1 MSKTRILPIL
11 IATLA
16 LCGCGRT
23 VYVHRDPQSLRV
35 IPMERNG
42 VSGVW
47 MPDAWFRSIRA
58 NAACMLDLMH
68 EAENEASQKG
78 SP

>member
-1 MSKTRILPIL
+1 MSAIRILPIFV
-11 IATLA
+11 ATLT
-16 LCGCGRT
+16 LCGCART

-58 NAACMLDLMH
+58 NAACMFDLMH
-68 EAENEASQKG
+68 EAEVEANQNN
-78 SP
+78 